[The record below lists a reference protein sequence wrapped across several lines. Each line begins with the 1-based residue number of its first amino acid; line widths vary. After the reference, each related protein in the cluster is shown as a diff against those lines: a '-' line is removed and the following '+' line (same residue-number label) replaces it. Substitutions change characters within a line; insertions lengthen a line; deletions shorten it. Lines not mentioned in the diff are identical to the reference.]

1 MNAKSQGME
10 STNTNMKQ
18 FLETKTQTIFI
29 CKLHKYAAAIGT
41 EGEREREREREYL
54 LSEEPPFWL
63 RKDLKSGELT
73 S

>member
-1 MNAKSQGME
+1 MNNKSQGIE
-10 STNTNMKQ
+10 SINTNMKQ
-18 FLETKTQTIFI
+18 LLETKTQT
-29 CKLHKYAAAIGT
+29 KLRKYAAAIGT
-41 EGEREREREREYL
+41 KREREREREYL